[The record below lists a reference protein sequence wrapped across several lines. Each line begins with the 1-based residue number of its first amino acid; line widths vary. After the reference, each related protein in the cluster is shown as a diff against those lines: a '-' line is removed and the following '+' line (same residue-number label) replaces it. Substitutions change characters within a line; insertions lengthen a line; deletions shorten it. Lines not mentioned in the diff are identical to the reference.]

1 MFKEAPGSIC
11 VLRLSA
17 VGDICHTVPVVRA
30 IQRHWPDTRLTWVI
44 GHLEASLVGDM
55 PGVEFIT
62 FDKSR
67 GFAAL
72 RFLKERMTG
81 RRYDALLHMQIA
93 IRASLASIL
102 IPADIRLGFDRE
114 RARDYQ
120 WLFTN
125 RRIAARRQQHVMDGL
140 LGFAAAL
147 GIDDLEPEWNL
158 PLGEADRSF
167 ASEHLPDDRPSLV
180 ISPCSS
186 QRFRNF
192 RNWSAE
198 RYAAVA
204 DYAAEHHGARVILTG
219 GPTDLEH
226 EYGRAIRGHMR
237 SDAVDLVG
245 RTTLKQLAA
254 VLERASVLVGPDSG
268 PVHIA
273 NAVGTPVVGL
283 YATSNPDRTGP
294 YHSRH
299 LVANRYPDALA
310 RELGKTPD
318 AVRWGRRVR
327 DPEAMTLIRVSDV
340 TEKLDRALAER
351 GTGRS

>member
-1 MFKEAPGSIC
+1 MFKGAPESIC
-11 VLRLSA
+11 ILRLSA

-30 IQRHWPDTRLTWVI
+30 IQRRWPQTRLTWVI
-44 GHLEASLVGDM
+44 GRLEAGLVGDM

-67 GFAAL
+67 GVAAYRAL
-72 RFLKERMTG
+72 RQQMKG
-81 RRYDALLHMQIA
+81 RRFDALLHMQIA
-93 IRASLASIL
+93 IRASLASLL
-102 IPADIRLGFDRE
+102 IPADIRLGFDRD

-125 RRIAARRQQHVMDGL
+125 RRIAARPGQHVMDGL
-140 LGFAAAL
+140 LGFAEAL
-147 GIDDLEPEWNL
+147 GIDDLAPEWNL
-158 PLGEADRSF
+158 PLAEEDRAF
-167 ASEHLPDDRPSLV
+167 AAEHVPGDRPSLV

-204 DYAAEHHGARVILTG
+204 DHAVERHGARVILTG
-219 GPTDLEH
+219 GPSDLER
-226 EYGRAIRGHMR
+226 EYGRAIRDRMR
-237 SDAVDLVG
+237 ADAVDLIA

-294 YHSRH
+294 YRYRH
-299 LVANRYPDALA
+299 LVADRYREALA
-310 RELGKTPD
+310 RELGRTPEE
-318 AVRWGRRVR
+318 VRWGRRVR
-327 DPEAMTLIRVSDV
+327 DPEAMNLIRVDDV
-340 TEKLDRALAER
+340 TANLDRALSAADAD
-351 GTGRS
+351 TA